1 MAWGSMIYGDEKMV
15 RQIAPF
21 LQRVLVIEPAL
32 ASGRLLIELLKNLG
46 GRDICVETTDAG
58 AMAAAKA
65 FEPQIIFSEL
75 GGPQFDGLKF
85 TRALRRSSLAA
96 RYAPV
101 IMVTSEATA
110 AAIVGARN
118 AGVHEFLRKPFT
130 TKDLVRRLEAVTLRS
145 RDWIEAINYIGPD
158 RRRFNSGD
166 YQGPRKRQTDNPSM
180 ADAARIRQALVI
192 LKSAIGAIESDPMQ
206 ALRSMQAQAEELKR
220 AAASAQN
227 QKLTAATGVFE
238 RCLAAATGAQVLS
251 RSDVEASAM
260 SLWSFMPPEEPSAPK
275 AAVA

>member
-1 MAWGSMIYGDEKMV
+1 MIYGDEKMV
-15 RQIAPF
+15 RMIAPS
-21 LQRVLVIEPAL
+21 LQRVLVIEPAH
-32 ASGRLLIELLKNLG
+32 ASGRLLVELLKNLG
-46 GRDICVETTDAG
+46 SRDIAVETNDAG
-58 AMAAAKA
+58 AMSACKA
-65 FEPQIIFSEL
+65 FEPQIIFTEL
-75 GGPQFDGLKF
+75 AGPQFDGLKF
-85 TRALRRSSLAA
+85 ARALRRSNLPS
-96 RYAPV
+96 RYAPI
-101 IMVTSEATA
+101 IMVTAEATA

-145 RDWIEAINYIGPD
+145 RDWIEAISYIGPD

-180 ADAARIRQALVI
+180 ADAARIRQALMI
-192 LKSAIGAIESDPMQ
+192 LKAAIAAIESDPMQ
-206 ALRSMQAQAEELKR
+206 SLRSMQAQAEELKR
-220 AAASAQN
+220 AAVAMKD

-238 RCLAAATGAQVLS
+238 RCLAASAGTNVIS

-260 SLWSFMPPEEPSAPK
+260 SLWAFMPPEEPSEPK